1 MGPNMTPSIS
11 VLLQQRSLE
20 ALLSAEI
27 QRYRYM
33 SRSRS
38 YVC

>member
-1 MGPNMTPSIS
+1 MGPNLSPPIS

-20 ALLSAEI
+20 ALLAADI

-33 SRSRS
+33 FRSHS
-38 YVC
+38 YAC